1 MIILALFPEKIL
13 FLIAKLIHL
22 LLEQEVGNFFFCKA
36 VQ

>member
-1 MIILALFPEKIL
+1 MIILALFPEKI

-36 VQ
+36 IQ